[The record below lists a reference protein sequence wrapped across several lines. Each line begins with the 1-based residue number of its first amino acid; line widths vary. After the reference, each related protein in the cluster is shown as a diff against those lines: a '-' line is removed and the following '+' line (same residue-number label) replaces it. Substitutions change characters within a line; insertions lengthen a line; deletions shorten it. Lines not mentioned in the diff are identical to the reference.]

1 MASQSLTIPGNNR
14 PTLRRSAKDVAS
26 GLSAYVISRPAPR
39 QSAPPPS
46 PPTLDNGADHA
57 PAQAPSP
64 SLVSVSLKRGDR
76 LVGCTLAG
84 HKAAVVDM
92 EFLTVPGAHRS
103 PAEAREAARVPGSDS
118 EMYVLGTCDE
128 DGVVF
133 LWFLEIVRGAD
144 YVERALS
151 VRRKYSFYS
160 LRKSTD
166 AHYARIRIAGTVA
179 KGNMVL
185 VPNDGSN
192 VRIIGFS
199 CDATPVEVDGR
210 MTTELRIAAVP
221 REGMGRR
228 KGNAKDGTAMP
239 GALPLAMAG
248 SAAVGAG
255 IRAGMAAEGMGE
267 RVPSAPSPS
276 GDARLDKA
284 KSGLSMDQS
293 EEVFAS
299 SSSSDLVG
307 SSEDGDDYGADEVVD
322 GTSSSDA
329 RSAKE
334 EENSD
339 SPVLEGM
346 GEMDCNTSGSISASG
361 SDMNESDYEAS
372 SIAES
377 TDFKDAQGAPLQ
389 HMAS

>member
-1 MASQSLTIPGNNR
+1 MASQTLTIPGNNR

-39 QSAPPPS
+39 QSAPPP
-46 PPTLDNGADHA
+46 PPPASTDGADPA
-57 PAQAPSP
+57 PAPAPSP
-64 SLVSVSLKRGDR
+64 SLVSVSLKRGAR

-92 EFLTVPGAHRS
+92 EFLTVPGAYLS
-103 PAEAREAARVPGSDS
+103 SAEAREAARVPGSDS

-144 YVERALS
+144 NIERALS

-166 AHYARIRIAGTVA
+166 AHYARIRIAGTVG

-199 CDATPVEVDGR
+199 CKATPVEVDGR
-210 MTTELRIAAVP
+210 MTTELRIAAAP

-228 KGNAKDGTAMP
+228 KGGDAIDDTGMP
-239 GALPLAMAG
+239 GAVPLAMAG
-248 SAAVGAG
+248 TAAVGAG
-255 IRAGMAAEGMGE
+255 IGAGMAAGM
-267 RVPSAPSPS
+267 S
-276 GDARLDKA
+276 GNARLDKA
-284 KSGLSMDQS
+284 QSGLSMDES

-299 SSSSDLVG
+299 SSSSDFVD
-307 SSEDGDDYGADEVVD
+307 SSEEGDDYGADEIVD
-322 GTSSSDA
+322 RTSSSDV
-329 RSAKE
+329 RIAKE
-334 EENSD
+334 EEDSD
-339 SPVLEGM
+339 SPVQEGI
-346 GEMDCNTSGSISASG
+346 GEMGSNTSGSISPNS
-361 SDMNESDYEAS
+361 SDMNGSDYEES

-377 TDFKDAQGAPLQ
+377 NDFKDAQGAPLQ